1 MNNDKSEI
9 PEGVTPLE
17 SDEIEGLIPTHI
29 TTRDELNRVEQ
40 ENIRQAV
47 VWLQT
52 QRQKQVI
59 SEAFLCKLHQRMF
72 GDVWKWAGE
81 YRTSNKNIGVPR
93 EQISVEL
100 RKLVDDTQYWIDHST
115 YAPDEI
121 TARFH
126 HRLVWIHSFVNG
138 NGRHARLMADVLL
151 EKIFGLKLFS
161 WGRMGL
167 VDENKTRRAYI
178 DALRTA
184 DKGDYRLLLGF
195 VRS

>member
-1 MNNDKSEI
+1 MSNDKSET
-9 PEGVTPLE
+9 PEGATPLE
-17 SDEIEGLIPTHI
+17 PDEIEGLIPTHI

-47 VWLQT
+47 IWLQT

-93 EQISVEL
+93 DRISVEL
-100 RKLVDDTQYWIDHST
+100 RKLVDDTRYWIDHST
-115 YAPDEI
+115 YAPDEV

-151 EKIFGLKLFS
+151 GKNFGLKLFS
-161 WGRMGL
+161 WGRVSL
-167 VDENKTRRAYI
+167 VDENKTRQAYI
-178 DALRTA
+178 DALRAA